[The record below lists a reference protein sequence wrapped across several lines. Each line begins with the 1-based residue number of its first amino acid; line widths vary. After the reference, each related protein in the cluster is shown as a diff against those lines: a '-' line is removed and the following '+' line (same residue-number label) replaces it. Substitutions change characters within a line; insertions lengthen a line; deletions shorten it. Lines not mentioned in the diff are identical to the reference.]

1 VWAEEPDVAWVDGEV
16 VKINGEEAEI
26 QAANGKKVSCAV

>member
-1 VWAEEPDVAWVDGEV
+1 MWAEDTDVAWVDGEV

-26 QAANGKKVSCAV
+26 QGTNGKKVSCVV